1 MSGENTLQ
9 EKELSSAQTS
19 LSQEK
24 ILQKSL
30 DELAQLEKQI
40 FSWDGIISWESQ
52 DTIIDESYQ
61 KGIQEAKNIQ
71 EKIAFVESLVQ
82 QFAPERNV
90 QELFEKYKK
99 LPYISQQWVQDLE
112 KGTKKVQSLFQKY
125 PDFKESIAKY
135 LEGKFNFTQYYIDFY
150 QSEDMWKEVDV
161 QNILQ
166 QVLQNGIEQNL
177 EWLADMEQ
185 AIITTQKNDSIED
198 KNHFLLNVFQY
209 APESISDLAEK
220 MNVISHLD
228 FNKKQ
233 KGHKYAQKMLDTKD
247 DLHFYTLLNYDHGKL
262 QELDS
267 IFSTGN
273 HKKFLEY
280 LQNNFSQEEI
290 QKLVGIDRLKVFYL
304 EGKKEQMWV
313 NILPLSEDVLLSLSF
328 IRDKNISQEIEKNI
342 VSLISLKTHD
352 EKIKALKDF
361 ITHWLPQILLAS
373 KDTLDTLYVFSTL
386 NAFVLESHFS
396 WWNEQVGKLLFDL
409 EAKNT
414 KQIKNYIQTQIQ
426 QLRKSGNLEL
436 LYKLEKLWDFTSLGQ
451 TQIIQGVSLLK
462 NAETHS
468 LKNHKEEVSNKTWI
482 SEKKGEIQKS
492 LSRLWLN
499 AKISENGSLIWE
511 NGETTF
517 TQKIWNRMFEVK
529 EDGNIFI
536 QWAFWYQFQY
546 ENNLNGLE
554 KYLKIADQ
562 IEYVDDMGLWHFW
575 ENFKEMI
582 QILNLYT
589 PYTGLKYIHVDDM
602 KMNSTNFINQLELT
616 NISKAFHKIWFLT
629 SENFSYSF
637 KNGEMQKTEF
647 THIMQTH
654 FEGRNFF
661 KWWSFDREI
670 FKKIITEIDWK
681 K

>member
-24 ILQKSL
+24 MFQKSL

-71 EKIAFVESLVQ
+71 EKIAFIESLVQ
-82 QFAPERNV
+82 QFAPERNI

-125 PDFKESIAKY
+125 PDFKESIVQY

-161 QNILQ
+161 EKVLQ
-166 QVLQNGIEQNL
+166 QVLQTGIEQNL
-177 EWLADMEQ
+177 EWLADMEK
-185 AIITTQKNDSIED
+185 AILATQKNDSIED
-198 KNHFLLNVFQY
+198 KNHFLLNVFQF

-233 KGHKYAQKMLDTKD
+233 KGYKYAQKMLDTKD

-436 LYKLEKLWDFTSLGQ
+436 VYKLEKLWDFTSLGQ